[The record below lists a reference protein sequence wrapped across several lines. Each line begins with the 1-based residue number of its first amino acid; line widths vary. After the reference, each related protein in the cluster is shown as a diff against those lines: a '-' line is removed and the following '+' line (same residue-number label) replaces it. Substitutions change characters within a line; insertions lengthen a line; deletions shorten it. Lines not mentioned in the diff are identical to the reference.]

1 MTDNIFG
8 DLSASDREVLGDLT
22 FNAYYHRREIQDK
35 LSHPKR
41 DLYQDC
47 GYPESSELSAA
58 KFLDL
63 YERFPIATRVIDL
76 PVDES
81 WRIQPVVFETKELE
95 ETEFEKA
102 WNSLN
107 QSLYSQVETNHHIG
121 DHGSLVW
128 EVCKRADKLSRI
140 GSFGVLLLEL
150 SDIDGENVT
159 YDKPAPGF
167 SLSGEDSG
175 GNATDI
181 TLVGLRCFD
190 ETHVDI
196 VEWYTEGPLNGRPR
210 MYSVTISETDNN
222 TGEHHAIG
230 VTTQDVQVH
239 WTRIVH
245 LADGLTNSEFVG
257 TPALKPVV
265 NEIMDLRKVFGA
277 SGEGYWRMAFPWLSF
292 ESHPNLGGK
301 ATIDKDALS
310 EEVERAKNTLER
322 YMATVG
328 GSWKTIAGTVT
339 DPKPHI
345 DPRISAIC
353 VYLGCPVRI
362 FNGSERGELASSTDK
377 DSWDERMIMRQ
388 TSYITP
394 KIIAPLV
401 NRLITTGVL
410 PVPSEGFGVRWPD
423 LTTLS
428 LQSKATWA
436 VTQVNAITKYV
447 QGGGD
452 YLIAPAHFLTKV
464 LGFSPQEAQE
474 ILNHTQEH
482 IDEGVDDPE
491 ALIGRIPVPEPID
504 VDDAILKKR
513 DSGKKQEAGLDEQQK
528 VAGNE

>member
-1 MTDNIFG
+1 MRDNIFG

-22 FNAYYHRREIQDK
+22 FNAYYHRRAIQDK

-41 DLYQDC
+41 DIYQDC
-47 GYPESSELSAA
+47 GYAESSELTTA

-63 YERFPIATRVIDL
+63 YERFPIATRVVEL

-81 WRIQPVVFETKELE
+81 WRRQPLVFETKDLE
-95 ETEFEKA
+95 QTEFEKA
-102 WNSLN
+102 WDELD
-107 QSLYSQVETNHHIG
+107 QTLYSQVETNHHKD
-121 DHGSLVW
+121 DHGSLIW

-140 GSFGVLLLEL
+140 GSYGILLLEL
-150 SDIDGENVT
+150 SDVDGETTT

-167 SLSGEDSG
+167 SLSGEDSSS
-175 GNATDI
+175 NATDI

-190 ETHVDI
+190 ETHVTI
-196 VEWYTEGPLNGRPR
+196 SEWYSDGPLNGRPK
-210 MYSVTISETDNN
+210 MYTVTISETDND

-230 VTTQDVQVH
+230 TSTQDVSVH
-239 WTRIVH
+239 WTRIIH
-245 LADGLTNSEFVG
+245 LADGLMSSEFVG
-257 TPALKPVV
+257 SPAMKPVV
-265 NEIMDLRKVFGA
+265 NELQDLVKIFGA

-301 ATIDKDALS
+301 ATIDKDSLS

-328 GSWKTIAGTVT
+328 GTWKTISGTVT
-339 DPKPHI
+339 DPKSHI

-362 FNGSERGELASSTDK
+362 FNGSERGELASGQDANA
-377 DSWDERMIMRQ
+377 WDQRMIMRQ
-388 TSYITP
+388 TLYITP

-410 PVPSEGFGVRWPD
+410 PVPANGFNIAWPD

-428 LQSKATWA
+428 LQAKATWA

-452 YLIAPAHFLTKV
+452 YLISPGHFLTKV

-474 ILNHTQEH
+474 ILDETEDH
-482 IDEGVDDPE
+482 IEDGISDPDS
-491 ALIGRIPVPEPID
+491 LIGRIPVPEPVD
-504 VDDAILKKR
+504 VEDSILQKR
-513 DSGKKQEAGLDEQQK
+513 ESGKKTEAGINDQKKVSGDE
-528 VAGNE
+528 